1 MNNITVLFPGGFK
14 PITGAHMQL
23 AERYADNPTVS
34 QVIILI
40 GPKEREGITREDSVK
55 IFNILNQSSKIKIQP
70 TEFNSP
76 IMAAYEYLFELP
88 ADTVGAY
95 ALAASDKDDDYV
107 RVKQF
112 TPNVDKYKEVGDKK
126 GRTIPRGVD
135 AIELMVDID
144 PLKTAGGA
152 PVSATATR
160 AAIGNFAEFRKNYPQ
175 YDDSTVQEVHNVLTA
190 AADPMLTKE
199 WWISQLA
206 SDLDAVVEG
215 YMDTKTANKHR
226 NKTAKLRKFLDQNT
240 GKEFVYD
247 FDEFEKTILGVKLTE
262 SVLQENYI
270 TRQELAEIEA
280 AADSFFKKYG
290 IDVNFQGK
298 FTHFFDRIN
307 DPRNDSPIYMDELE
321 DVFRELATEYGD
333 KIQRQYKL
341 DRPTAVS
348 TDISTNI
355 HMPFQLEWNP
365 RTKMIELIPRTIK
378 KQRSAWKSNNPDDI
392 IYKIQT
398 ESVLTEGGLAGHM
411 DHPYDAYGLTF
422 NDIKEI
428 ISRALEGR
436 LDIEQAVTE
445 KTDGQN
451 IFVTWKDDQIGFAR
465 NKTERV
471 NPLSVTELQ
480 AKFGGRGAISDAFG
494 ETANDLAAAFSK
506 INPAKLNEIFKNG
519 RVFANM
525 EIIFP
530 ATRNVISYETAVL
543 QFHNLVEYDETG
555 EPIMTDMPGGAMLQ
569 RIIEDANAHLQNTFQ
584 IIPPRQLKL
593 GRIDNFE
600 DYQDALHK
608 EVDQLKNRYGLQE
621 TDLVSEYHKA
631 WWRDV
636 VQSKAAELGYNIPI
650 DILDILVY
658 RWAFSEKS
666 TNLTALKK
674 QIDNPE
680 FLNWVIE
687 FDKKDFKQYVKQ
699 NLEPF
704 ESIFLKL
711 GAMVLKNAQDFL
723 AVNPSKAVQDIR
735 RDLADSIRALRQ
747 TNDPKQLELLR
758 TQLARIQRLGG
769 FDSIVPLEGI
779 VFVYRGNT
787 YKLTG
792 SFAPIN
798 QLLGILKYS
807 R

>member
-1 MNNITVLFPGGFK
+1 MNNVTVLFPGGFK
-14 PITGAHMQL
+14 PITGAHMHL
-23 AERYADNPTVS
+23 AQRYADNPDVS

-40 GPKEREGITREDSVK
+40 GPKDREGITRADSIK
-55 IFNILNQSSKIKIQP
+55 IFNILNTSNKITMQP

-76 IMAAYEYLFELP
+76 IMAAYEYLFNLP
-88 ADTVGAY
+88 NDTTGQF
-95 ALAASDKDDDYV
+95 ALAASSKDDDYV

-112 TPNVDKYKEVGDKK
+112 TPNVDKYKEVGDKS
-126 GRTIPRGVD
+126 GRKIPAGVD
-135 AIELMVDID
+135 AVELMVDID
-144 PLKTAGGA
+144 PLMSADGV
-152 PVSATATR
+152 PVSATSTR
-160 AAIGNFAEFRKNYPQ
+160 NSIGNFTEFRKNYPQ
-175 YDDSTVQEVHNVLTA
+175 YTDHVVQQVHDILQSGKA
-190 AADPMLTKE
+190 LLTKE
-199 WWISQLA
+199 WWISNLQ
-206 SDLDAVVEG
+206 SDIDAVIEG
-215 YMDTKTANKHR
+215 YMGPD
-226 NKTAKLRKFLDQNT
+226 TAKKHQAKTKKLRDYLDKHV

-247 FDEFEKTILGVKLTE
+247 FDEFEKTILGVKLNE

-280 AADSFFKKYG
+280 AADKFFKQYG
-290 IDVNFQGK
+290 IDVNFQGQ
-298 FTHFFDRIN
+298 FTHFYERLN

-321 DVFRELATEYGD
+321 DIFRELATQYGD
-333 KIQRQYKL
+333 KIQRQIEL
-341 DRPTAVS
+341 ERPTAVS

-355 HMPFQLEWNP
+355 HMPFQLQWN
-365 RTKMIELIPRTIK
+365 RNKRIIELIPRTIK
-378 KQRSAWKSNNPDDI
+378 KQRNAWKSNNPNDI

-398 ESVLTEGGLAGHM
+398 ESVITEGGLAGHM
-411 DHPYDAYGLTF
+411 NHPYDTHGLTF
-422 NDIKEI
+422 NDMKEI

-451 IFVTWKDDQIGFAR
+451 IFVTWKDGEVKFAR

-471 NPLSVTELQ
+471 NPLSVSELQ

-494 ETANDLAAAFSK
+494 ETGNDLAAAFSK
-506 INPAKLNEIFKNG
+506 VNTAKLNEIFKNG
-519 RVFANM
+519 MVFANM
-525 EIIFP
+525 EIIYP

-555 EPIMTDMPGGAMLQ
+555 EPVMTDMPGGALLQ
-569 RIIEDANAHLQNTFQ
+569 RIIRDANADMQKTFQ
-584 IIPPRQLKL
+584 IIPPQQIKL
-593 GRIDNFE
+593 GKIDNFE
-600 DYQDALHK
+600 DYQDALFK
-608 EVDQLKNRYGLQE
+608 EVDQLRDKFILAD

-631 WWRDV
+631 WWRDLI
-636 VQSKAAELGYNIPI
+636 QTKASQLGYDIPA
-650 DILDILVY
+650 DVLNTLVY
-658 RWAFSEKS
+658 RWAFADK
-666 TNLTALKK
+666 TTTITTLKK
-674 QIDNPE
+674 QIQNPE
-680 FLNWVIE
+680 FLNWVME

-711 GAMVLKNAQDFL
+711 GAMVLKNAQEFL

-735 RDLADSIRALRQ
+735 RDLSDAIRALRN
-747 TNDPKQLELLR
+747 TTDPKQLELLR

-769 FDSIVPLEGI
+769 FDKIVPIEGI